1 MDLSY
6 DSILN
11 WIKEYFDTY
20 NSYAQNPETVHHM
33 DRFFA
38 PDMEFIPYVAT
49 LKGPKGTVNSRE
61 DFYGILAGHPTSY
74 ETFVPEDISIDARR
88 GVVVVLLRVQV
99 FDAETNEVLLRKSYL
114 PWYQLVLDEEKNI
127 KIKKIQFFWE
137 QMLPGTLEV
146 NDLFAG
152 KRRE

>member
-1 MDLSY
+1 MELTY
-6 DSILN
+6 ETIQE

-20 NSYAQNPETVHHM
+20 NRYAQNPDTVHRM

-38 PDMEFIPYVAT
+38 PDMVFIPYAASIG
-49 LKGPKGTVNSRE
+49 GPDRGVDNRE
-61 DFYGILAGHPTSY
+61 DFYKILAGHPSSY
-74 ETFVPEDISIDARR
+74 ETFEPEDVVIDDRR

-99 FDAETNEVLLRKSYL
+99 FDSKTNEVLLKKSYL
-114 PWYQLVLDEEKNI
+114 PWYQLILDEENNI

-137 QMLPGTLEV
+137 AMPVGTLDV

-152 KRRE
+152 KR